1 MENQV
6 YSNKVDEMTNWSL
19 LFPMEYIFEDFISG
33 FIKEHF
39 SKDFIIETQ
48 KSDLYLH
55 NNPKTFNIQHDILI
69 TNRLNREAI
78 IIDTKYKPRW
88 DLKEVDKKRGV
99 AQSDIYQMVSYSYR
113 RGINKV
119 IMIYPNVSE
128 FLNNDCV
135 FEIPS
140 GKGDKYIKIKVAD
153 VHFWSMS
160 DFASIPTKLFDK
172 LNNLLRN
179 DF

>member
-1 MENQV
+1 M
-6 YSNKVDEMTNWSL
+6 
-19 LFPMEYIFEDFISG
+19 
-33 FIKEHF
+33 
-39 SKDFIIETQ
+39 
-48 KSDLYLH
+48 
-55 NNPKTFNIQHDILI
+55 
-69 TNRLNREAI
+69 
-78 IIDTKYKPRW
+78 
-88 DLKEVDKKRGV
+88 KEVDKKRGV

-128 FLNNDCV
+128 LLNNDYV

-160 DFASIPTKLFDK
+160 DFASISTKLFDK